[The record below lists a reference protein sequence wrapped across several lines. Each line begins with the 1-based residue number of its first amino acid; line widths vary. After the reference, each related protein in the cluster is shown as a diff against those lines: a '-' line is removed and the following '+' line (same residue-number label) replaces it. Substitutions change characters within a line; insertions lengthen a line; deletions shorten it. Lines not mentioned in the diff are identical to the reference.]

1 MKIRTILHII
11 GIFMIFQSAS
21 AQIKGVSYQLKFNEK
36 TNLFDCYLVI
46 KKGQAISPVERIQ
59 FNAQITLMV
68 PSGSDFKIIQN
79 HMPMQHNRSYDGYT
93 PMPWNLSNKTVS
105 PQDDAAHDYLSIV
118 PQLSPAAYYDNVQEG
133 DEIKLFSAS
142 ILPVTNCGA
151 DVKLYENKVDL
162 NSSARGMNGGDYSN
176 GFTVG
181 GVEQKYT
188 GNEVQITPSLDVID
202 QIIFKE
208 TKTSNVISLEMKQ
221 DAAYGPFTYEW
232 SGPNHF
238 TNNYKNI
245 KFNSITPFT
254 PGMYQV
260 EVTDSRG
267 CKQIRSIEPS
277 FKNMN
282 LTHQTNEG
290 AADDIDPLTLR
301 VNPVAETVNIFP
313 NPAINFFTLSI
324 IGENGTEV
332 AVDIRDMS
340 GRMIRNNIVKSVI
353 RNNKSES
360 NINLQDIA
368 PGIYNVTVDMKGKVS
383 THKLI
388 VVK

>member
-21 AQIKGVSYQLKFNEK
+21 AQIKGISYQLKFNEK

-46 KKGQAISPVERIQ
+46 KKGQAVSPIERIQ
-59 FNAQITLMV
+59 FNAQITLIV
-68 PSGSDFKIIQN
+68 PTGSDFKITKN
-79 HMPMQHNRSYDGYT
+79 HMPMQNNRSYDGYT
-93 PMPWNLSNKTVS
+93 PMAWNLSNKTVS
-105 PQDDAAHDYLSIV
+105 PQDDVSHDFISIV

-151 DVKLYENKVDL
+151 DVKIFENKVDL
-162 NSSARGMNGGDYSN
+162 NSSARGMDGGDYSN

-188 GNEVQITPSLDVID
+188 GNEPKIIPSLDVID
-202 QIIFKE
+202 QITFKE
-208 TKTSNVISLEMKQ
+208 TKTSNVISLEMKP
-221 DAAYGPFTYEW
+221 DAAFGPFTYEW
-232 SGPNHF
+232 TGPNNF
-238 TNNYKNI
+238 FNSYRSV

-277 FKNMN
+277 FKNMY
-282 LTHQTNEG
+282 LTHQTNDV
-290 AADDIDPLTLR
+290 AADAIDPLTLR
-301 VNPVAETVNIFP
+301 VNPAVESVQIFP
-313 NPAINFFTLSI
+313 NPAINFFSI
-324 IGENGTEV
+324 SITGENGTEV
-332 AVDIRDMS
+332 AVDISDMS
-340 GRMIRNNIVKSVI
+340 GRMIRNNIVNSVI